1 MVRRGDGLGATA
13 RRRTRLRAGPLR
25 VLDGLGRAGGLQLRL
40 ADLAAGRF
48 EYVVVFLSSW
58 YHQLALDGRFM
69 WRQ

>member
-48 EYVVVFLSSW
+48 EYVVVYF
-58 YHQLALDGRFM
+58 
-69 WRQ
+69 